1 MATGRQLHFQH
12 HQIQAEERDGQRTK
26 GVCQFIPSHFTFFSV
41 FYRVYLEAPPHNIC
55 LHHIGCNCP
64 QPSLASPTLASP
76 ILAESN
82 PKERWCSAAT
92 SIVSPA
98 NPLCQHW
105 WGTMNSLRLKKKPCS
120 YHRNISISV
129 QCGYVTEKLLLIIWR
144 KYWTSSEWLIGPH
157 EEQGTKDRPTVKIHP
172 LISQSM
178 PQGSGSS
185 QRGQAQLFQAHCT
198 NPLRATRISFSFLL
212 ERRLLPFEKETK
224 RNLCFQ
230 GNKMLLNQFHVYLEG
245 WR

>member
-55 LHHIGCNCP
+55 LHHIGCNGP

-157 EEQGTKDRPTVKIHP
+157 EEQGQANCQNSSTDFPKHAPRVWIFTKGTGTTLPGSLHQP
-172 LISQSM
+172 LKSYK
-178 PQGSGSS
+178 
-185 QRGQAQLFQAHCT
+185 
-198 NPLRATRISFSFLL
+198 NFLL
-212 ERRLLPFEKETK
+212 FPLGKKTPPLWK
-224 RNLCFQ
+224 RD
-230 GNKMLLNQFHVYLEG
+230 
-245 WR
+245 